1 VTKNQVENPK
11 IVSHAEWVTARKEL
25 LAKEKQLTH
34 DRETVAALRRELP
47 WVRVEKKYFF
57 DAPGGK
63 ESLADLFGGRSQL
76 VVYHF
81 MFVPGWEEGCPS
93 CSFISDTIDPNV
105 VHLAQRDVTLLAVSR
120 APLAQIEAFKKRM
133 GWRFK
138 WVSSSDTDFNYD
150 YQASYKKDGAGAT
163 ESYYNYEM
171 QDFPSEERPGASV
184 FYKNAKGEIFHT
196 YSVYSRGLDPL
207 IGAYHYLDMVPKG
220 RNEEGL
226 PHGMA
231 WVRHHDKYGA
241 GIVGAAS
248 LGKAR

>member
-1 VTKNQVENPK
+1 MTKNQVENPK

-25 LAKEKQLTH
+25 LAKEKQLTRQR
-34 DRETVAALRRELP
+34 DEISALRRELP
-47 WVRVEKKYFF
+47 WVRVEKKYTFE
-57 DAPGGK
+57 APGGK

-81 MFVPGWEEGCPS
+81 MFGPGWEEGCPS
-93 CSFISDTIDPNV
+93 CSFISDTINPNV

-120 APLAQIEAFKKRM
+120 APLAKIEAFKKRM
-133 GWRFK
+133 GWHFK
-138 WVSSSDTDFNYD
+138 WVSSFETDFNYD
-150 YQASYKKDGAGAT
+150 YQASHKKDGAGAT
-163 ESYYNYEM
+163 ESYYNYTAQE
-171 QDFPSEERPGASV
+171 FPSEERPGASV

-196 YSVYSRGLDPL
+196 YSVYARGLDPL

-248 LGKAR
+248 LGKSR